1 MRELRRLLGYL
12 GPYRRDLLIAAVMI
26 ILETAFEMV
35 IPVLMADIID
45 VGVANRDVAVILQRG
60 IQMGVC
66 ALLALATGLLYARFT
81 ARAAYGWGAN
91 IREAQFERVQ
101 KYAFS
106 NLDKFET
113 SSLVTRMTT
122 DVTVLQNTVNGGYR
136 PLVRSPVMLV
146 MGVGL
151 SFWMNPRLAL
161 VFLVC
166 APVLGGVLFV
176 IVRRVAPMYGRLQ
189 KAVDRLN
196 NVVQEGL
203 TAIRAV
209 KAFVRG
215 EYEEEK
221 FQGVNSELM
230 ETSQRTFRLA
240 VLNLPVFQ
248 LVMYTAVVLIMW
260 LGEQITEKGIGN
272 GISLIIFS
280 GIVVGIPGA
289 LVKSFQLIK
298 LGDMSLFIALALVIL
313 MVAVLIGVVFME
325 RAQRRIPIQYAKRQ
339 VGRKMYGGQS
349 THLPLR
355 VNTAGVIPPIFAS
368 SLLLFPATMANFDI
382 ADWLK
387 TAASWFTPSSILY
400 NVIFIA
406 LIFFFCFF
414 YTAIIFDPKDVAENL
429 KKAGGFIPGIRPG
442 EKTQEYLDAVLSR
455 LTLWGGVYISV
466 ISVLPMLLIAE
477 FNVPFYFG
485 GTSILILVG
494 VAMDFMSQIES
505 HLISR
510 QYEGLM
516 GKTRIKGRS

>member
-1 MRELRRLLGYL
+1 MALGGADNLARSPELRTKLLWTL
-12 GPYRRDLLIAAVMI
+12 GLLCAYRIGVHIPVPGVDGGALAHFFESVAGTLFGLFDMFSGGGLRNVSVFALGIMPYISASI
-26 ILETAFEMV
+26 ILQLLQVVSPE
-35 IPVLMADIID
+35 LKRMAK
-45 VGVANRDVAVILQRG
+45 GEG
-60 IQMGVC
+60 
-66 ALLALATGLLYARFT
+66 
-81 ARAAYGWGAN
+81 AAGRRKITQY
-91 IREAQFERVQ
+91 
-101 KYAFS
+101 
-106 NLDKFET
+106 
-113 SSLVTRMTT
+113 TRYS
-122 DVTVLQNTVNGGYR
+122 TVLITIIQGFGIA
-136 PLVRSPVMLV
+136 
-146 MGVGL
+146 VGL
-151 SFWMNPRLAL
+151 ETMYSP
-161 VFLVC
+161 
-166 APVLGGVLFV
+166 GGV
-176 IVRRVAPMYGRLQ
+176 P
-189 KAVDRLN
+189 
-196 NVVQEGL
+196 VVLEPGWTFRIMTMLTL
-203 TAIRAV
+203 TA
-209 KAFVRG
+209 G
-215 EYEEEK
+215 
-221 FQGVNSELM
+221 
-230 ETSQRTFRLA
+230 T
-240 VLNLPVFQ
+240 
-248 LVMYTAVVLIMW
+248 VLIMW